1 MYLEKTEITPA
12 EQLSD
17 REIAEATV
25 AQLSDL
31 DLSLI
36 GGGMGDVQQ

>member
-1 MYLEKTEITPA
+1 MYIEKI
-12 EQLSD
+12 
-17 REIAEATV
+17 EIAAAPVSSDVEIAKTAL